1 MAKSLRGYVG
11 SIIKTQREF
20 NEEYLKRVILV
31 MLSMTKAEVIATG
44 NNPNAT
50 CLELCIGAIIARVIK
65 DGDMHR
71 LGFLLDRAL
80 GKVTESVKIDLPPA
94 VQYITEINSDGN
106 LIQTV
111 LKEEPTV
118 LDVKPIKKIEGLTDE
133 KES

>member
-20 NEEYLKRVILV
+20 NEDHLKRVILV
-31 MLSMTKAEVIATG
+31 MLSMTKDEVLAMG
-44 NNPNAT
+44 KDPSAT
-50 CLELCIGAIIARVIK
+50 CLELCIGAIIARVIR

-71 LGFLLDRAL
+71 LGFLLDRAF

-94 VQYITEINSDGN
+94 VQYITEINADGN
-106 LIQTV
+106 LIQSV
-111 LKEEPTV
+111 LKEEPTIV
-118 LDVKPIKKIEGLTDE
+118 DVKAINKIERKNHE